1 MQMPK
6 NVLITEDDKI
16 SAKFLE
22 ESLKSL
28 NYNVVAVAQT
38 AEEAIELSSIHNP
51 DIVIMDI
58 NLPGDIDGI
67 EATKRIRTIYKI
79 PVVYLTSHSDTSTL
93 ERALNTEPNGYVLKP
108 FKKQELFTI
117 IEMALYRDTLE
128 KKLKANEQ
136 FLALTLECIG
146 DGLITTDTNGN
157 ITLINKEAEKLTG
170 FSIKEIRGKNIFQ
183 VYPIAIEETSET
195 FSSFENLLN
204 FYFSEKQNKDIILT
218 LKNNNIIPISQT
230 IAPIKDENN
239 NIKGYIITFRDISL
253 MKKAQE
259 TLRRINEEL
268 EERVELRTIELRSK
282 NLELESEIQKRK
294 IVENNLYKALEKEK
308 ELNELKSR
316 VVTTISHEFKTP
328 ITSILSSIE
337 LLNKYT
343 INQPVSEK
351 ITKHYEIIRNASK
364 VLTQMVNDVLLIER
378 IDADKYEFHFQE
390 GNIGEFIK
398 EIIDDFQS
406 SSGKNHKFVFETK
419 NLPQK
424 TLIEITLLRRIINNL
439 ISNSIKYSN
448 ENTVINISLEY
459 EFKKFTLIVSD
470 KGIGIPDE
478 DQKYLFNLF
487 HRAKNVLNYEGTGLG
502 LSIIFKSVTLL
513 KGNIQLKSKVG
524 KGTSFIIVL
533 PEYTL
538 DNSEINK

>member
-1 MQMPK
+1 MPK
-6 NVLITEDDKI
+6 NVLITEDDKV
-16 SAKFLE
+16 SAKFLQ

-28 NYNVVAVAQT
+28 KYNVVDIAQT
-38 AEEAIELSSIHNP
+38 AEEAIKLAGIHNP

-58 NLPGDIDGI
+58 NLPGDVDGI
-67 EATKRIRTIYKI
+67 EATKRIRTIHKI
-79 PVVYLTSHSDTSTL
+79 PVVYLTSHSDTDTL
-93 ERALNTEPNGYVLKP
+93 ERALTTEPNGYLLKP
-108 FKKQELFTI
+108 FKKQELFTV

-146 DGLITTDTNGN
+146 DGLITTDNNGN

-170 FSIKEIRGKNIFQ
+170 FSIKEVRGKNIFQ
-183 VYPIAIEETSET
+183 IYPVAIEDSKEI
-195 FSSFENLLN
+195 FKSFDDLLK
-204 FYFSEKQNKDIILT
+204 FYFSEEQNKDLILT
-218 LKNNNIIPISQT
+218 LKDKTVIPISQT
-230 IAPIKDENN
+230 IAPIKDEDN

-253 MKKAQE
+253 MKKAQI

-268 EERVELRTIELRSK
+268 EERVAQRTVELRNK
-282 NLELESEIQKRK
+282 NFELESEIQKRK
-294 IVENNLYKALEKEK
+294 IVESNLYKALEKEK

-337 LLNKYT
+337 LLSKYT
-343 INQPVSEK
+343 INHPVSEK
-351 ITKHYEIIRNASK
+351 ISKHYEIIRNASK
-364 VLTQMVNDVLLIER
+364 VLTQMVNDVLLIEK

-390 GNIGEFIK
+390 GNIGDFVN

-406 SSGKNHKFVFETK
+406 SSGKNHKFFFETK
-419 NLPQK
+419 NLPES
-424 TLIEITLLRRIINNL
+424 TLIEKTLLRRILNNL
-439 ISNSIKYSN
+439 ISNSIKYSK
-448 ENTVINISLEY
+448 ENTVINVSLEY
-459 EFKKFTLIVSD
+459 QSNKFTLTVTD

-487 HRAKNVLNYEGTGLG
+487 HRARNVINYEGTGLG

-513 KGNIQLKSKVG
+513 NGNIRLKSKVG
-524 KGTSFIIVL
+524 KGTSFIIVFPEHL
-533 PEYTL
+533 PENTE
-538 DNSEINK
+538 N